1 VPGTSYLR
9 YRGEYI
15 LPATHLPYAPH
26 GPAVWRVA
34 GADGLAV
41 AVGTLLRE
49 PLERRS
55 RGHAAAQ
62 VCGKRFQDKDLMC
75 LYKLQNQLQ
84 IAAILRCAVVA
95 AVQMSRD
102 SGV

>member
-1 VPGTSYLR
+1 MTSHAPAAATTSGAAVPGTSYLR

-62 VCGKRFQDKDLMC
+62 VGEGRLKSWQP
-75 LYKLQNQLQ
+75 
-84 IAAILRCAVVA
+84 V
-95 AVQMSRD
+95 
-102 SGV
+102 